1 MISKIQYYIS
11 HETDPYRNIA
21 LEKYLTLRAAE
32 KACVLFLWQNHRTVV
47 IGRNQNAW
55 EECRVQALK
64 EDGGRLARRFS
75 GGGAVYHDLGNVNF
89 SFVSRKADDS
99 TDQQN
104 EVILRAVRMLG
115 VPAERTGR
123 NDFEAAGRKF
133 SGSAFYEMKGC
144 RCHHGTLMLDVDTSA
159 MEKYL
164 SAAPAKL
171 QSKGVS
177 SVRARVVN
185 LKEYR
190 PDATVEMLHGA
201 LLKAFQKVYGLPA
214 EALALEDKAEEE
226 IQSEAEMLSSEAWL
240 FPPRIP
246 FTAEM
251 KSRFPWGGFRL
262 CLNVKQN
269 RVENTECWSDAMDEQ
284 FVRHVREALSGRP
297 FDREALAIA
306 VLNAARQE
314 EKAESYT
321 RRQMAIDIAGMIR
334 DQLSE
339 EDTRRSGL

>member
-1 MISKIQYYIS
+1 MISKIQYYLS
-11 HETDPYRNIA
+11 RETDPYRNIA
-21 LEKYLTLRAAE
+21 LERYLTLRAPE
-32 KACVLFLWQNHRTVV
+32 KACVLFLWQNVRTVV

-64 EDGGRLARRFS
+64 EDGGHLARRFS

-89 SFVSRKADDS
+89 SFLSRKADDS
-99 TDQQN
+99 TERQN

-144 RCHHGTLMLDVDTSA
+144 RCHHGTLMLDVDTAA
-159 MEKYL
+159 MGKYL
-164 SAAPAKL
+164 NAAPAKL

-185 LKEYR
+185 LKEYC
-190 PDATVEMLHGA
+190 PDVTVETLNEA
-201 LLKAFQKVYGLPA
+201 LLGAFQTVYGLPA
-214 EALALEDKAEEE
+214 DAISLEGKAAEE
-226 IQSEAEMLSSEAWL
+226 IQREAEKLSSEAWL

-269 RVENTECWSDAMDEQ
+269 RVENAECWSDAMDEE
-284 FVRHVREALSGRP
+284 FIRHVRDAMPGCSYDGDALTDAALKAAGQDGEAALDARLQMANDIAIMIREQLSG
-297 FDREALAIA
+297 
-306 VLNAARQE
+306 
-314 EKAESYT
+314 
-321 RRQMAIDIAGMIR
+321 
-334 DQLSE
+334 
-339 EDTRRSGL
+339 EDSRRSGL

>member
-1 MISKIQYYIS
+1 MISKINYCIS

-21 LEKYLTLRAAE
+21 LEKYLTLRTAE
-32 KACVLFLWQNHRTVV
+32 NECVLFLWQNQRTVV

-55 EECRVQALK
+55 EECRVQALR

-89 SFVSRKADDS
+89 SFAARKADED
-99 TDQQN
+99 TARQN

-123 NDFEAAGRKF
+123 NDFEAGGRKF

-144 RCHHGTLMLDVDTSA
+144 RCHHGTIMLDVDTSA

-185 LKEYR
+185 LKEYC
-190 PDATVEMLHGA
+190 PDVTVETLNEA
-201 LLKAFQKVYGLPA
+201 LLGAFQTVYGLPA
-214 EALALEDKAEEE
+214 EALILEGNAEEE
-226 IQSEAEMLSSEAWL
+226 IQREAEKLSSEAWL

-262 CLNVKQN
+262 CLNVREN
-269 RVENTECWSDAMDEQ
+269 RVENAECWSDAMDEE
-284 FVRHVREALSGRP
+284 FVRYVRDAMPGCSYDGDALTDAALKAAGKDGEAALDARLQMANDIAIMIREQLSG
-297 FDREALAIA
+297 
-306 VLNAARQE
+306 
-314 EKAESYT
+314 
-321 RRQMAIDIAGMIR
+321 
-334 DQLSE
+334 
-339 EDTRRSGL
+339 EDSRRSGL